1 MVDKADYYNNEFHPH
16 WTVDRKIPI
25 GFLFGIFLQTVALV
39 YWGATLEN
47 RVTELEKRLVEQK
60 HTNLPQRTTQL
71 EGKLQTLSEI
81 LIRVERKL
89 DRIAERK

>member
-1 MVDKADYYNNEFHPH
+1 MIDKADYYNNEHYPH

-25 GFLFGIFLQTVALV
+25 GFLLGIFMQTVALV
-39 YWGATLEN
+39 WWGATLEN
-47 RVTELEKRLVEQK
+47 RVTELEKKLVERA
-60 HTNLPQRTTQL
+60 NLPQRTTQV

-89 DRIAERK
+89 DRLADRK